1 MNTAIIMDMMFN
13 TEMIVKDMKGGKED
27 MTEKRFKMK
36 KLEYEA
42 YFIDS
47 QQEYVD
53 EDEPNFKIDGERT
66 LSDSQIL
73 DLLNENEQLKKENKE
88 LKMDK
93 DSLATG
99 FDEYQVQVAET
110 LQKHYNQ
117 TLNTHI
123 ARFVKLLAD
132 ELGIDLQ

>member
-1 MNTAIIMDMMFN
+1 
-13 TEMIVKDMKGGKED
+13 
-27 MTEKRFKMK
+27 MTEKRFT
-36 KLEYEA
+36 YEQETLA
-42 YFIDS
+42 KVNVFDS
-47 QQEYVD
+47 
-53 EDEPNFKIDGERT
+53 DGEFICCT
-66 LSDSQIL
+66 LSIWADQL
-73 DLLNENEQLKKENKE
+73 VDKLNALHEENEQLKHDATVLIQANQDYRKENEQLKKENKE